1 LGLILEQT
9 EVDGERVMEISSVWK
24 MKSKDWFGSVNLIN
38 SGVGVKVINTTE
50 VAGLGVHAARALESS
65 GIKINN
71 VKSGG
76 ELGVVERCV
85 VKGTNNTI
93 NSIVTV
99 FVRRVYGC
107 DWQQVETG
115 SDTELE
121 LFVGNEYKKWWL
133 GEFGS

>member
-1 LGLILEQT
+1 
-9 EVDGERVMEISSVWK
+9 M
-24 MKSKDWFGSVNLIN
+24 
-38 SGVGVKVINTTE
+38 
-50 VAGLGVHAARALESS
+50 
-65 GIKINN
+65 
-71 VKSGG
+71 
-76 ELGVVERCV
+76 GVVERCV

-107 DWQQVETG
+107 DWQQIETG

-133 GEFGS
+133 ETSGRACSDSGRKPGPCSWPVVAELARAVAREDQTGEFRAVAGGPF